1 METNISKKIE
11 LVANAAIIVVAC
23 LLGVTLIKNWL
34 PKRTESTVQPP
45 ADNRPIRNT
54 TPTVSSLDVD
64 WKKSKLT
71 LVLALST
78 QCHFCTESAPFYKG
92 LKKRDGVHLVAVLPQ
107 DLSESKKYLAQLAIG
122 VDEVRQ
128 VSLPSIGVEATPTLL
143 LVDQQGVIKNT
154 WRGKL
159 SRLQESV
166 VLDHLVAQ

>member
-1 METNISKKIE
+1 VVTNISKKIE

-23 LLGVTLIKNWL
+23 LLGVTLIKNLL
-34 PKRTESTVQPP
+34 PKRTERTLQEQ
-45 ADNRPIRNT
+45 ADNRSIGNPA
-54 TPTVSSLDVD
+54 VSSLDID

-78 QCHFCTESAPFYKG
+78 ECHFCTESAPFYREVT
-92 LKKRDGVHLVAVLPQ
+92 KRDGVRTVAVLPQ
-107 DLSESKKYLAQLAIG
+107 DLTESKKYLAQLAIG

-143 LVDQQGVIKNT
+143 LVDQEGAIKNT

-159 SRLQESV
+159 SRLQESL
-166 VLDHLVAQ
+166 VLDRLVAQ